1 MQHLVDHLLSWP
13 DLPYQVQ
20 GPRSPPQQWPSP
32 RSWWRPCRLH
42 IIIVL
47 LSTQKTNNLVGH
59 LTTFLEAVVD
69 AATLAIKGVDIEL
82 LGWFMPFTPC
92 MEMGLNFGDV
102 LPDPKS
108 ESFTQ
113 KD

>member
-1 MQHLVDHLLSWP
+1 M
-13 DLPYQVQ
+13 
-20 GPRSPPQQWPSP
+20 
-32 RSWWRPCRLH
+32 H

-59 LTTFLEAVVD
+59 LTTFFEAVVD
-69 AATLAIKGVDIEL
+69 AATLAIKVLDIEIW
-82 LGWFMPFTPC
+82 GWFMPFIPY
-92 MEMGLNFGDV
+92 METGLNFGDV
-102 LPDPKS
+102 FPDPKN